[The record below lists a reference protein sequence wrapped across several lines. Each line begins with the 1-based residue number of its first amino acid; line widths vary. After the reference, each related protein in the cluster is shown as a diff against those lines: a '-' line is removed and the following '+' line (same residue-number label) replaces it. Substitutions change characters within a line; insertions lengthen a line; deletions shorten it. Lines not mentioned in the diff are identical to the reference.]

1 MPMKGDHTDK
11 RATASRAKADSGQE
25 DAIDLLMADH
35 REVEKL
41 FGQFEK
47 GADGRKDQL
56 AQKICLALKVHT
68 QVEEELFYPAARD
81 ALSDREEPMLDEAVV
96 EHASA
101 KQLIGEIEA
110 MDAGDDL
117 FDARVKVLSEMIEHH
132 VGEEEKEMFPKVR
145 KTDLDLTALGARM
158 KARKDE
164 LMSRMG
170 SASAKPS

>member
-1 MPMKGDHTDK
+1 MKSPDTDK
-11 RATASRAKADSGQE
+11 RAGARPAKAREGQD

-35 REVEKL
+35 REVEKM

-47 GADGRKDQL
+47 GGDGRKDQL

-81 ALSDREEPMLDEAVV
+81 ALSDRDEALLDEAVV

-132 VGEEEKEMFPKVR
+132 VAEEEKEMFPKVR
-145 KTDLDLTALGARM
+145 KTDLDLEALGARM

-170 SASAKPS
+170 SGVS